1 MNTRLQYNGV
11 YRNTFTEINSHGILI
26 YSADDIVHDIDIV
39 QVDIHGQF
47 KMTAKLQDGCQN
59 KGF

>member
-1 MNTRLQYNGV
+1 M
-11 YRNTFTEINSHGILI
+11 
-26 YSADDIVHDIDIV
+26 DIQMM
-39 QVDIHGQF
+39 QVDIHGKF

>member
-1 MNTRLQYNGV
+1 MM
-11 YRNTFTEINSHGILI
+11 
-26 YSADDIVHDIDIV
+26 

-59 KGF
+59 MGIDKNSCICVIKSKHMTFKVENT